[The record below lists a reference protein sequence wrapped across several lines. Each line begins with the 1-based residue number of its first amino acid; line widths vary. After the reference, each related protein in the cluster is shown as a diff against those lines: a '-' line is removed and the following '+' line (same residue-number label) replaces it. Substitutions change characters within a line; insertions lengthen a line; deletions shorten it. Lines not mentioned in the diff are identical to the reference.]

1 MSNAVFYCSFEL
13 NKDADVS
20 AFLAA
25 AEKLNN
31 EYISKQKG
39 YISWKQLCDGN
50 TWADFLTFETME
62 DVKKFEAESENAGE
76 LAQAFFSFI
85 NFDSIKQHCF
95 AIERS
100 YSK

>member
-1 MSNAVFYCSFEL
+1 MSNAVFYCSFKL
-13 NKDADVS
+13 NEGADVS

-31 EYISKQKG
+31 GYISKQKG
-39 YISWKQLCDGN
+39 YISWKQLSDGD
-50 TWADFLTFETME
+50 TWADFVTFQTME

-85 NFDSIKQHCF
+85 NFDTIKQHSF
-95 AIERS
+95 SIERN
-100 YSK
+100 YE